1 MQKKIR
7 IFLSERLEENKKI
20 ILDKEQ
26 SHYIT
31 NVMRLKSR
39 DELLLFN
46 GIDGEF
52 LGTVVGIEKKKI
64 TILANQKQKDQ
75 VKSSNISLAFC
86 PLKGQRLDFL
96 IQKCTELGLKNF
108 IPIISDHSI
117 VRKINKSRLGKII
130 IESCEQSDQLNVP
143 PIFDPLHLEDFA
155 HSLKDEDKVL
165 FADIES
171 KRNDLK
177 QMLKDKN
184 KNYILFIGPEGDFSP
199 KEREFILKNDK
210 FNSFSLGENILR
222 SETAAISGLVL
233 MNFLLN

>member
-1 MQKKIR
+1 
-7 IFLSERLEENKKI
+7 
-20 ILDKEQ
+20 
-26 SHYIT
+26 
-31 NVMRLKSR
+31 MRLKSG

-64 TILANQKQKDQ
+64 TILVNQKQKDQ

-86 PLKGQRLDFL
+86 PLKGQRLDLL
-96 IQKCTELGLKNF
+96 IQKCTELGLKSF

-143 PIFDPLHLEDFA
+143 PICDPLHLEDFA
-155 HSLKDEDKVL
+155 YFLKDEDKVL

-199 KEREFILKNDK
+199 KEREFILTNDK

>member
-52 LGTVVGIEKKKI
+52 LATVVGIEKKQI
-64 TILANQKQKDQ
+64 TILVNQKQKDQ

-86 PLKGQRLDFL
+86 PLKGQRLDLL
-96 IQKCTELGLKNF
+96 IQKCTELGLKSF

-143 PIFDPLHLEDFA
+143 PICDPLHLEDFA
-155 HSLKDEDKVL
+155 YFLKDEDKVL

-199 KEREFILKNDK
+199 KEREFILTNDK

>member
-1 MQKKIR
+1 MQKKTR

-20 ILDKEQ
+20 ILDKEK

-31 NVMRLKSR
+31 NVMRIKIG
-39 DELLLFN
+39 DQLLLFN
-46 GIDGEF
+46 GINGEF
-52 LGTVVGIEKKKI
+52 LGTVVGIQKKQV
-64 TILANQKQKDQ
+64 TILINQKQKNQ
-75 VKSSNISLAFC
+75 YKFSNISLAFC
-86 PLKGQRLDFL
+86 PPKGQRLDLL
-96 IQKCTELGLKNF
+96 IQKCTEVGLKSF

-117 VRKINKSRLGKII
+117 VRKIKKSRLRKII

-143 PIFDPLHLEDFA
+143 PICDPLHLEDFA
-155 HSLKDEDKVL
+155 HSLKDKDKVL
-165 FADIES
+165 FADIGF
-171 KRNDLK
+171 KKNDLK
-177 QMLKDKN
+177 KMLKDKN

-233 MNFLLN
+233 INFLLN

>member
-7 IFLSERLEENKKI
+7 IFLSERLEENKRI

-31 NVMRLKSR
+31 NVMRLKSG
-39 DELLLFN
+39 DKLLLFN

-52 LGTVVGIEKKKI
+52 LGSVVRIEKKQI
-64 TILANQKQKDQ
+64 IILANQKQKDQ
-75 VKSSNISLAFC
+75 VKSSQISLAFC
-86 PLKGQRLDFL
+86 LLKGQRLDLL
-96 IQKCTELGLKNF
+96 IQKCTELGLKSF

-117 VRKINKSRLGKII
+117 VRKINKNRLKKII

-143 PIFDPLHLEDFA
+143 SILDSLHLKDFA
-155 HSLKDEDKVL
+155 HSLKDEDKVF

-171 KRNDLK
+171 KSNDLK
-177 QMLKDKN
+177 QMLESKN

-199 KEREFILKNDK
+199 KEREFISKNDK
-210 FNSFSLGENILR
+210 FNRFSLGENILR

-233 MNFLLN
+233 MRFLIS